1 MSDGCSCS
9 EIVLLMGPPGAGKG
23 TQADILVKARAL
35 RKLSTGDMLRDH
47 VQRGTELGKQAKAVM
62 DAGDLVSDDL
72 IVAMVRS
79 ELESM
84 QVIRVLL
91 DGFPRTTAQAKE
103 LDKLLSELS
112 VDIDSAVL
120 IEVDED
126 ELVARLLN
134 RAKELG
140 RTDDNEETI
149 RNRMKVYQDLTKPLV
164 DYYQNQDKLTA
175 VNGLG
180 TVEEV
185 SESIFEVLS

>member
-72 IVAMVRS
+72 IVAMVKS

-185 SESIFEVLS
+185 SKSIFEVLS

>member
-72 IVAMVRS
+72 IVAMVKS

-112 VDIDSAVL
+112 VDIDLAVL

>member
-72 IVAMVRS
+72 IVAMVKS

>member
-23 TQADILVKARAL
+23 TQADILVKTRAL

-72 IVAMVRS
+72 IVAMVKS

-112 VDIDSAVL
+112 VDIDSTVL

-185 SESIFEVLS
+185 SKSIFEVLS